1 MSSWLTGGGW
11 RAKHKTTKR
20 TTLRTETMTLMTA
33 KITDLTDFERGQRDF
48 LGGRQYC
55 PFTVKARVEA
65 WRDGWLTEAA

>member
-1 MSSWLTGGGW
+1 
-11 RAKHKTTKR
+11 
-20 TTLRTETMTLMTA
+20 MTLMTA